1 MHWLNSFMD
10 KLYAFWEKVRP
21 GFQAVGRFFR
31 KLGNV
36 LYKIGHYLYL
46 MRSLILA
53 APVAAVAAMLAVTN
67 LDRLPEEVEV
77 TKMAINTNAQ
87 DALFGFLELTTATVS
102 REAAVFGPV
111 ILTAVCLVMMI
122 FSKRALYPFLIA
134 LFSLCLP
141 IALYLFNVYPM

>member
-31 KLGNV
+31 KLGEG
-36 LYKIGHYLYL
+36 LHKIGQYLYL
-46 MRSLILA
+46 MRSLILG
-53 APVAAVAAMLAVTN
+53 APVAAAAVVLAARN
-67 LDRLPEEVEV
+67 MDRLPKSVEV
-77 TKMAINTNAQ
+77 TKMAINTKAQ
-87 DALFGFLELTTATVS
+87 DALFGFLELTSTSIT
-102 REAAVFGPV
+102 REAAVYGPV

-122 FSKRALYPFLIA
+122 FSKRTLYPFLIA

-141 IALYLFNVYPM
+141 IALYYFTIFPQ

>member
-21 GFQAVGRFFR
+21 GFQAAGRFFR
-31 KLGNV
+31 KLGKV
-36 LYKIGHYLYL
+36 FYKIGHYLYL

-53 APVAAVAAMLAVTN
+53 APVAAVTAVLAATN
-67 LDRLPEEVEV
+67 LERLPEEVEV
-77 TKMAINTNAQ
+77 TKMAINTKAQ

-102 REAAVFGPV
+102 REAAVYGPV
-111 ILTAVCLVMMI
+111 MLTAVCLVMMI
-122 FSKRALYPFLIA
+122 FSKRTLYPFLIA

-141 IALYLFNVYPM
+141 IVLYYFTIFPQ